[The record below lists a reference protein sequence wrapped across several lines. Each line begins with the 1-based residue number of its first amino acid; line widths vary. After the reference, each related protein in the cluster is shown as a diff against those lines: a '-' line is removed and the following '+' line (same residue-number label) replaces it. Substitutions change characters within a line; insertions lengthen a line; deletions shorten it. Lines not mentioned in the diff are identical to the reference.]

1 MKSGDN
7 FMKKHEYEEIENYFI
22 NELYSS
28 SSGHLIEGGKNQIIL
43 TAPHSA
49 SQIREGSPKIGE
61 YRTGLIVKKLKEIT
75 NSHIAYK
82 TKNNNDDANYDKV
95 CVFKADVVS
104 YAKEHNIKLVLDFH
118 LARPEREFSIDIG
131 TGHGAN
137 IHGRNDILKLL
148 EQKLSFSYKDVR
160 IDDTFA
166 GTYPHTV
173 SSTLSRTLFIPA
185 IQIEINWNIVSDYY
199 KTEKLIHNF
208 AKIIECLEDII

>member
-1 MKSGDN
+1 
-7 FMKKHEYEEIENYFI
+7 MKKQSYEEIENYFI
-22 NELYSS
+22 NELYFS
-28 SSGHLIEGGKNQIIL
+28 SSGHMIESGKNQIIL

-61 YRTGLIVKKLKEIT
+61 YRTGLIVKKLKELT

-95 CVFKADVVS
+95 CAFKTDVVS

-118 LARPEREFSIDIG
+118 LARPEREFNIDIG

-137 IHGRNDILKLL
+137 IHGRDDILRLL
-148 EQKLSFSYKDVR
+148 QQKLSISYKDVR

-166 GTYPHTV
+166 GSYPYTV
-173 SSTLSRTLFIPA
+173 SSTLSRTLLIPA
-185 IQIEINWNIVSDYY
+185 IQIEINWNVVSDYY
-199 KTEKLIHNF
+199 KAEKLIHNF
-208 AKIIECLEDII
+208 AKIIECLEAII